1 MTDFFAVDI
10 AGDTRAV
17 LRFDKFPAVLHDRLF
32 ATLTS
37 LERRLEAAVLAAEP
51 ERSGELKSLT
61 GGRVYD
67 HGDRIAAVV
76 GVRTQSQSKARKAA
90 ALEYGSR
97 GVAVTQSAHKMRL
110 DHVWLRARM
119 GAPVD
124 VGTYSRTP
132 TLRAMNFLRG
142 PIKSLQQSALSE
154 MRAAIAFA
162 AAESDA

>member
-1 MTDFFAVDI
+1 MNDFFAVDI

-17 LRFDKFPAVLHDRLF
+17 LRFDRFPAVLHDRLL

-76 GVRTQSQSKARKAA
+76 GVRTKSQSKARKAA

-97 GVAVTQSAHKMRL
+97 GVAVAEIGHKMRL
-110 DHVWLRARM
+110 DHAWLHARI

-124 VGTYSRTP
+124 VKAISRTP

-154 MRAAIAFA
+154 MRAAIEA
-162 AAESDA
+162 AGAESDA